1 MAESGSGPMDWFGSA
16 VNAVAGHFGS
26 VRQNAE
32 ARKEGLRNRRFAER
46 MSNTAVQRRV
56 ADLTAAG
63 LNPGLAYDSQAS
75 TPTGTVVGQDD
86 VVGRPVNNALETRAM
101 LQATRIAK
109 QQSDADLKMKNSAVD
124 LQNRQRANV
133 EADTEQKIWGSRLAQ
148 QQMKYNEATQP
159 FMTALA
165 AAKAA
170 EQNLLNVELS
180 NDAKL
185 AEKMGIMGPILKTL
199 RMFVRPR

>member
-1 MAESGSGPMDWFGSA
+1 MFAELGAAALTAGAGLIGGSRA
-16 VNAVAGHFGS
+16 
-26 VRQNAE
+26 NAE
-32 ARKEGLRNRRFAER
+32 ARKEGARNRKFAER

-86 VVGRPVNNALETRAM
+86 VVGRSVSSAREAAQVTQAM
-101 LQATRIAK
+101 RIAK
-109 QQSDADLKMKNSAVD
+109 QQSTADLQVKN
-124 LQNRQRANV
+124 ANV
-133 EADTEQKIWGSRLAQ
+133 ELARRQGANIEADTGVKIWNERLLQ
-148 QQMKYNEATQP
+148 QQLKFNEVMQP
-159 FMTALA
+159 VQAALM

-170 EQNLLNVELS
+170 EQQMLNVELG

-185 AEKMGIMGPILKTL
+185 AEKMGIWGPVLKTL